1 MGYPCSGFWWKAVTL
16 LSCPG
21 KLCLGGLD
29 LGEEFDV
36 VADASLYRN
45 QVYSFQTLSCLCPLP
60 SPLPSAVFVSLVLP
74 DTSLCVGT
82 AVDFSVL
89 QNVI

>member
-1 MGYPCSGFWWKAVTL
+1 MGYPCSGFQWKAVTL
-16 LSCPG
+16 VSCPG

-36 VADASLYRN
+36 VADASPYRN
-45 QVYSFQTLSCLCPLP
+45 QVYCFQTLSCVLFFL
-60 SPLPSAVFVSLVLP
+60 AVLVSLVLP

-82 AVDFSVL
+82 DVDFSVL